1 MAAAR
6 CAAALARPAAA
17 RQRVR
22 RALARAADRPKANFV
37 DKVLEGLP
45 IVGVVRALL
54 SPEGLKTRDVGYQ
67 EYSRAVYEA
76 APKAFS
82 SALMRL
88 RSRRGAAR
96 ADARFVLFCMWAAA
110 NGAALPALNRLS
122 IDMQQEG
129 LIAIRRLSVQ
139 RDLEYEV
146 EVFEQLRT
154 DPSVRSASEE
164 RPPSKG
170 QRASALMALLRE
182 LLLLGNEEGDAQQ
195 FGEDDLEDIAHVLR
209 AFDEELQEDEIAA
222 LLAGSA

>member
-1 MAAAR
+1 MRTVAVCAPAR
-6 CAAALARPAAA
+6 GSHS
-17 RQRVR
+17 Q
-22 RALARAADRPKANFV
+22 
-37 DKVLEGLP
+37 
-45 IVGVVRALL
+45 
-54 SPEGLKTRDVGYQ
+54 
-67 EYSRAVYEA
+67 
-76 APKAFS
+76 
-82 SALMRL
+82 
-88 RSRRGAAR
+88 
-96 ADARFVLFCMWAAA
+96 
-110 NGAALPALNRLS
+110 
-122 IDMQQEG
+122 
-129 LIAIRRLSVQ
+129 
-139 RDLEYEV
+139 V

>member
-17 RQRVR
+17 RQRAR

-146 EVFEQLRT
+146 RGA
-154 DPSVRSASEE
+154 DHR
-164 RPPSKG
+164 
-170 QRASALMALLRE
+170 
-182 LLLLGNEEGDAQQ
+182 
-195 FGEDDLEDIAHVLR
+195 
-209 AFDEELQEDEIAA
+209 
-222 LLAGSA
+222 